1 MSIEELRNEV
11 LRLNPESRAYL
22 AKELLNSLDT
32 MSDVEIER
40 LWIDEAVRR
49 DDELDKGL
57 AQAYP
62 ARETLA
68 RARANRK

>member
-11 LRLNPESRAYL
+11 LRLNSESRAYL